1 MRRTMRPVDAIAAS
15 TVVEPFP
22 VALDLESASGAL
34 EPYLG

>member
-1 MRRTMRPVDAIAAS
+1 LGALTALAAS